1 MLAPEF
7 SLTGRATSDLAQFG
21 DELMADVAMP
31 GNLAVRPNAPFV
43 VVEQLAHC
51 AALVGGGAR
60 TAVGSVGAGGEKHRV
75 PQAARPHFAINAS
88 APSALG
94 GGMASEAVGKDVGV
108 AILKD
113 CERGK
118 FVPRPHRLGVL
129 IDDLGHDLG
138 AYLNALVDADLIEG
152 NRADGSR
159 CGRRRVGAC
168 GGILVQHLCGGAVL
182 R

>member
-43 VVEQLAHC
+43 IVEKLEHR
-51 AALVGGGAR
+51 AALVRGGAR
-60 TAVGSVGAGGEKHRV
+60 TAVGSVGAGGEKHRI
-75 PQAARPHFAINAS
+75 PQAAWPHLAINAS

-94 GGMASEAVGKDVGV
+94 GGVTSEAVGNDIGV

-113 CERGK
+113 RERGK
-118 FVPRPHRLGVL
+118 FIPL
-129 IDDLGHDLG
+129 
-138 AYLNALVDADLIEG
+138 
-152 NRADGSR
+152 
-159 CGRRRVGAC
+159 
-168 GGILVQHLCGGAVL
+168 QHC
-182 R
+182 